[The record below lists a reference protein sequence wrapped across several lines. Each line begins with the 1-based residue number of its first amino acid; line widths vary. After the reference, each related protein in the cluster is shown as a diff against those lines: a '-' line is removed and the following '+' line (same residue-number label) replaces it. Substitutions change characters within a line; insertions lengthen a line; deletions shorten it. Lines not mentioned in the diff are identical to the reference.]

1 LFEQQDEAYQERVL
15 PEAIVE
21 ILFHGTKGEKFPR
34 GFSVFYQGSAVL
46 DRLPGF
52 VQGCGQNTDV
62 VRVEDAPLRVFFQVV
77 KHEIPSALAPGIL
90 KYYH

>member
-1 LFEQQDEAYQERVL
+1 MMLLQAGTLRISSSQIQQRIVAQAERVAL
-15 PEAIVE
+15 AK
-21 ILFHGTKGEKFPR
+21 LGHFDNAKGEKFPR

-62 VRVEDAPLRVFFQVV
+62 VRVEDAPCGCFFRW
-77 KHEIPSALAPGIL
+77 
-90 KYYH
+90 